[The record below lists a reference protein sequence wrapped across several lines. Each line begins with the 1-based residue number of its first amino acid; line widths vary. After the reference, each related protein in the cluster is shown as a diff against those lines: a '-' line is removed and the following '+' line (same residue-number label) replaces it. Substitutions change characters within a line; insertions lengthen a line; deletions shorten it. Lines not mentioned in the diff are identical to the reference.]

1 MNILVIE
8 DEPASRKLANLVLSS
23 DGHQVIESHSAEHA
37 MKSVLNS
44 SPEIILLDLAL
55 PGMDGYA
62 LTRRLKA
69 DPQTRHIPII
79 AVTSYPERFTR
90 EEAFRAGCDSYIVK
104 PIDTRKLSHQVTT
117 IAAHKSMRSK

>member
-8 DEPASRKLANLVLSS
+8 DEPASLKLANLVLSS
-23 DGHQVIESHSAEHA
+23 DGHQVIQSHSAEHA
-37 MKSVLNS
+37 MQTVLDT

-55 PGMDGYA
+55 PGMDGYT

-69 DPQTRHIPII
+69 DPKTRNIPII
-79 AVTSYPERFTR
+79 AVTSYPDRFPR
-90 EEAFRAGCDSYIVK
+90 EEALRAGCEAYIVK

-117 IAAHKSMRSK
+117 IAAQKSKPPN